1 MENELIKIIANQ
13 MSLSNEMEKILEEVI
28 VVKSFKKGTIL
39 LKKGEL
45 ANEQFIVFK
54 GCIRSYVYVDGEEKT
69 LEFYLEGQPVNPV
82 NYGSNKPTTH
92 YLDCIEDTVVCV
104 NSAQLEKEAST
115 KFPQLASVC
124 HVKSI
129 VSEKL
134 LSEHQ
139 ASFVDYRAKTAEE
152 RYLILTK
159 ERPELIQRV
168 PQYLLASYLGI
179 RAETLSRIR
188 KRLASK

>member
-1 MENELIKIIANQ
+1 
-13 MSLSNEMEKILEEVI
+13 MSLSKEMEKILEDVI
-28 VVKSFKKGTIL
+28 VIRSYKKGTIL
-39 LKKGEL
+39 LKEGER

-54 GCIRSYVYVDGEEKT
+54 GCIRSYVFVDGEEKT
-69 LEFYLEGQPVNPV
+69 LDFYLEGQPVNPV
-82 NYGSNKPTTH
+82 NYGNNKPSTH

-104 NSAQLEKEAST
+104 NSAQLEKEASL
-115 KFPQLASVC
+115 KYPQLASVC
-124 HVKSI
+124 HVKNI

-152 RYLILTK
+152 RYLKLTK

-179 RAETLSRIR
+179 RAETLSRLR
-188 KRLASK
+188 KRIVAK